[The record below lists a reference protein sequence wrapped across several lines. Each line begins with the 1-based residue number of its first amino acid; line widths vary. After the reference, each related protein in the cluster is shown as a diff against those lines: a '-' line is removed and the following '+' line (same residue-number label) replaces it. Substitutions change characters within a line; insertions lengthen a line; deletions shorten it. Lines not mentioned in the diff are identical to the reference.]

1 VEQIIQFV
9 LSGLSQGGVY
19 ALIAIGFYMMW
30 SATHAAN
37 FTHGDIFMLGAVST
51 VVLGEVGIPLLLAMP
66 LGIAISAVAGALIER
81 IAVRPFNHG
90 PNSIGWMLTTIALGL
105 MLESALTAT
114 YGPLGQPLYSPLAQS
129 PIRIG
134 GSGIYPQEL
143 LIPAVAIVLMFLL
156 DVFYRHTLLGRAMLA
171 VAANPTAAGL
181 MGINVNRIALIAY
194 AMAGAIGALG
204 GILVAPISEASSSM
218 GTLVGLKAFVIAIV
232 AGISN
237 ARGVVVV
244 ALGYGILEK
253 FIEGYISTAARNS
266 IGFAILILLLLAFP
280 NGIFGK
286 REVSKV

>member
-1 VEQIIQFV
+1 MEQITQFI

-19 ALIAIGFYMMW
+19 ALLAIGFYMMW
-30 SATHAAN
+30 SATQAAN
-37 FTHGDIFMLGAVST
+37 FTHGDIFMLGALST
-51 VVLGEVGIPLLLAMP
+51 VVLGEAGLPLLLAMP
-66 LGIAISAVAGALIER
+66 LGIALSALAGALIER
-81 IAVRPFNHG
+81 IAVRPFNQG
-90 PNSIGWMLTTIALGL
+90 PNAIGWMLTTIAIGL

-114 YGPLGQPLYSPLAQS
+114 YGPLGRPLYSPLAQT

-134 GSGIYPQEL
+134 GSGIYAQEL
-143 LIPAVAIVLMFLL
+143 LIPVVALALMVLL
-156 DVFYRHTLLGRAMLA
+156 DVFYRHTILGRAMLA
-171 VAANPTAAGL
+171 VASNPTAAGL
-181 MGINVNRIALIAY
+181 MGINVSRIALVAY
-194 AMAGAIGALG
+194 AMAGAVGALG
-204 GILVAPISEASSSM
+204 GILVAPVSEASPSM
-218 GTLVGLKAFVIAIV
+218 GALVGLKAFVVAIV

-266 IGFAILILLLLAFP
+266 IGFGILILLLLAFP